1 MATHM
6 TNSTTNHKSIK
17 MKQYIFIIFL
27 FIFYSCNS
35 QNVSPQ
41 KKVYDKLFEKVSNK
55 GKWGKKDKRG
65 TVNYIDKSKILNAL
79 KLPKKGITVSLS
91 FNITQDSTEI
101 NHSDFDEFTKY
112 NHQASSVEFKGYD
125 WASDNYS
132 ISYHGFTVSHMDG
145 LAHLAQDGKL
155 YNGYDASKIT
165 PQGFEELGVE
175 AFSDGIISKG
185 VLIDIPLLYGKE
197 YLDAGTKVTKTDIL
211 KFEEK
216 YNVKIEKGDVVLVR
230 TGRWSEKSIK
240 GDSDYSKVSAGVDY
254 KIASLLDERQVSVL
268 GSDGTNDAQPSGIP
282 EEGSPVHKLT
292 LVSMG
297 MPLLD
302 NLNLEHISKEAK
314 KQNKWEFFISVQPL
328 RFKGG
333 TGSPVNAIA
342 IF

>member
-1 MATHM
+1 
-6 TNSTTNHKSIK
+6 
-17 MKQYIFIIFL
+17 MKYYILIIFL
-27 FIFYSCNS
+27 SVFYSCNS
-35 QNVSPQ
+35 QKVSAE
-41 KKVYDKLFEKVSNK
+41 KKTYDKLFEKVSNK
-55 GKWGKKDKRG
+55 GKWGNKDKKG
-65 TVNYIDKSKILNAL
+65 TVNYIDNNKILNAL
-79 KLPKKGITVSLS
+79 KLPEKGISVSLS
-91 FNITQDSTEI
+91 FNITQDSSQI
-101 NHSDFDEFTKY
+101 NHSDFDEITKY

-125 WASDNYS
+125 WATDNYS

-145 LAHLAQDGKL
+145 LAHLGQGGKL
-155 YNGYDASKIT
+155 YNGYDASNIT
-165 PQGFEELGVE
+165 SQGFEELGIE
-175 AFSDGIISKG
+175 AFSGGIMSKG

-197 YLDAGTKVTKTDIL
+197 YLDAGTKITINDIL

-216 YNVKIEKGDVVLVR
+216 YNVKIEKGDIVLIR

-254 KIASLLDERQVSVL
+254 KITSLLYERQVSVL

-302 NLNLEHISKEAK
+302 NLNLEQISKEAK

-342 IF
+342 LF

>member
-1 MATHM
+1 MK
-6 TNSTTNHKSIK
+6 NS
-17 MKQYIFIIFL
+17 IFIIFL

-55 GKWGKKDKRG
+55 GKWGDKDKKG
-65 TVNYIDKSKILNAL
+65 TVNYIDNSKILSAL
-79 KLPKKGITVSLS
+79 KLPKKGISVSLS
-91 FNITQDSTEI
+91 FDITQDSTQI
-101 NHSDFDEFTKY
+101 NYSDFDDLTKY
-112 NHQASSVEFKGYD
+112 NHQASSVEFRGYD

-145 LAHLAQDGKL
+145 LAHLGQGGKL
-155 YNGYDASKIT
+155 YNGYDASNIT
-165 PQGFEELGVE
+165 PQGFEDLGIE
-175 AFSDGIISKG
+175 AFNGGIMSKG

-197 YLDAGTKVTKTDIL
+197 YLDAGTKITINDIL
-211 KFEEK
+211 NFEEK
-216 YNVKIEKGDVVLVR
+216 HNIKIEKGDVVLIR
-230 TGRWSEKSIK
+230 TGRWSEKSTK
-240 GDSDYSKVSAGVDY
+240 GDSDYSKLSAGLDY
-254 KIASLLDERQVSVL
+254 KVASLLYERKASVL

-302 NLNLEHISKEAK
+302 NLNLEEISKEAK

-342 IF
+342 LF

>member
-1 MATHM
+1 MIHF
-6 TNSTTNHKSIK
+6 K
-17 MKQYIFIIFL
+17 YFILIISL
-27 FIFYSCNS
+27 FVFYSCNS
-35 QNVSPQ
+35 QDFSPE
-41 KKVYDKLFEKVSNK
+41 KKIYDKLFERVSNQ
-55 GKWGKKDKRG
+55 GKWGDKDKRG
-65 TVNYIDKSKILNAL
+65 TVNYIDNNKILSAL
-79 KLPKKGITVSLS
+79 KLPEKGISVSLS
-91 FNITQDSTEI
+91 FNITQDSSEI
-101 NHSDFDEFTKY
+101 NHSDFDEITKY

-145 LAHLAQDGKL
+145 LAHLAQGGKL

-165 PQGFEELGVE
+165 PQGFEELGIE
-175 AFSDGIISKG
+175 AFSSGIISKG
-185 VLIDIPLLYGKE
+185 VLIDIPLLYGKK
-197 YLDAGTKVTKTDIL
+197 YLDAGTKVTITDIL
-211 KFEEK
+211 KFEKK

>member
-1 MATHM
+1 MRY
-6 TNSTTNHKSIK
+6 
-17 MKQYIFIIFL
+17 YIFIIFL
-27 FIFYSCNS
+27 FIFYYGNS
-35 QNVSPQ
+35 QNLSPQ

-55 GKWGKKDKRG
+55 GKWGNKDKKG
-65 TVNYIDKSKILNAL
+65 TVNYIDEYKILDAL
-79 KLPKKGITVSLS
+79 KLPQKGISVSLS
-91 FNITQDSTEI
+91 FNITQDSSEI
-101 NHSDFDEFTKY
+101 NHSDFDTITKY
-112 NHQASSVEFKGYD
+112 NHQASSTEFRGYD
-125 WASDNYS
+125 WASDEYS

-155 YNGYDASKIT
+155 YNDYDASNIT
-165 PQGFEELGVE
+165 PQGFEELGIE
-175 AFSDGIISKG
+175 AFGDGIISKG

-197 YLDAGTKVTKTDIL
+197 YLDAGTKITIMDIL

-240 GDSDYSKVSAGVDY
+240 GDLDYSKVSAGLDY
-254 KIASLLDERQVSVL
+254 KIASLLYERQVSVL

-282 EEGSPVHKLT
+282 EEGSPVHKLA

-302 NLNLEHISKEAK
+302 NLNLELISKEAK
-314 KQNKWEFFISVQPL
+314 KQKKWEFFISIQPL

>member
-1 MATHM
+1 MRY
-6 TNSTTNHKSIK
+6 
-17 MKQYIFIIFL
+17 YIFIIFL
-27 FIFYSCNS
+27 SIFYSGNC

-41 KKVYDKLFEKVSNK
+41 KKVYDKLFEKVSNN
-55 GKWGKKDKRG
+55 GKWGNKDKKG
-65 TVNYIDKSKILNAL
+65 TVNYIDENKILNAL
-79 KLPKKGITVSLS
+79 KLPKKGISVSLS
-91 FNITQDSTEI
+91 FNITQDSSEI
-101 NHSDFDEFTKY
+101 NHSDFDTITKY
-112 NHQASSVEFKGYD
+112 NHQASSTEFRGYY

-132 ISYHGFTVSHMDG
+132 LSYHGYTVSHMDG

-155 YNGYDASKIT
+155 YNDYDASKIT
-165 PQGFEELGVE
+165 PQGFEELGIE
-175 AFSDGIISKG
+175 AFGDGIISKG
-185 VLIDIPLLYGKE
+185 ILIDIPLLYGKE
-197 YLDAGTKVTKTDIL
+197 YLDAGTKVTISDIL

-240 GDSDYSKVSAGVDY
+240 GDLDYSKVSAGIDY

-282 EEGSPVHKLT
+282 EEGSPVHKLA

-314 KQNKWEFFISVQPL
+314 QQKKWEFFISIQPL

>member
-1 MATHM
+1 
-6 TNSTTNHKSIK
+6 
-17 MKQYIFIIFL
+17 MKKLILLLL
-27 FIFYSCNS
+27 FIPLVSCNS
-35 QNVSPQ
+35 QNVSSQ
-41 KKVYDKLFEKVSNK
+41 KNIYDKLFETVSNK
-55 GKWGKKDKRG
+55 GKWGKKDKKG
-65 TVNYIDKSKILNAL
+65 TVNYIDKNKILNAL
-79 KLPKKGITVSLS
+79 KLPKKGISVSLS
-91 FNITQDSTEI
+91 FNITQDSSEI
-101 NHSDFDEFTKY
+101 NHSHFDDITEY
-112 NHQASSVEFKGYD
+112 NHQASSVEYRGYD
-125 WASDNYS
+125 WASDSYS

-155 YNGYDASKIT
+155 YNDYDASKIT
-165 PQGFEELGVE
+165 PQGFEELGIE
-175 AFSDGIISKG
+175 AFSEGIISKG

-197 YLDAGTKVTKTDIL
+197 YLDAGTKITINDIL

-230 TGRWSEKSIK
+230 TGRWLEKSIQ
-240 GDSDYSKVSAGVDY
+240 GDSDYSKLSAGVDY
-254 KIASLLDERQVSVL
+254 KITSLLDERQASVL

-302 NLNLEHISKEAK
+302 NLNLEDISIEAK

-333 TGSPVNAIA
+333 TGSPVNVIA
-342 IF
+342 LF

>member
-1 MATHM
+1 MIHM
-6 TNSTTNHKSIK
+6 KY
-17 MKQYIFIIFL
+17 YILIISL
-27 FIFYSCNS
+27 FVFYSCNS
-35 QNVSPQ
+35 QNVSPE
-41 KKVYDKLFEKVSNK
+41 KKTYDKLFEKVSNK
-55 GKWGKKDKRG
+55 GKWGDKDKKG
-65 TVNYIDKSKILNAL
+65 TVNYIDNDKILNAL
-79 KLPKKGITVSLS
+79 KLPKKGISVSLS
-91 FNITQDSTEI
+91 FNITQDSSEI
-101 NHSDFDEFTKY
+101 NHSDFDEITKY
-112 NHQASSVEFKGYD
+112 NHQASSVEFRGYD

-165 PQGFEELGVE
+165 PQGFEELGIE

-197 YLDAGTKVTKTDIL
+197 YLDAGTKITINDIL

-240 GDSDYSKVSAGVDY
+240 GDSDYSKISAGVDY
-254 KIASLLDERQVSVL
+254 KIVSLLDDRQASVL
-268 GSDGTNDAQPSGIP
+268 GSDGTNDVQPSGIP
-282 EEGSPVHKLT
+282 EEGNPVHKLT

-302 NLNLEHISKEAK
+302 NLNLEQISKEAK

-342 IF
+342 LF

>member
-1 MATHM
+1 
-6 TNSTTNHKSIK
+6 
-17 MKQYIFIIFL
+17 MKHYIFIIFL

-101 NHSDFDEFTKY
+101 NHSDFDEITKY
-112 NHQASSVEFKGYD
+112 NHQASSVEFRGYD

-165 PQGFEELGVE
+165 PQGFEELGIE

-282 EEGSPVHKLT
+282 EEGSPVHKLA

-302 NLNLEHISKEAK
+302 NLNLELISKEAK
-314 KQNKWEFFISVQPL
+314 KQKKWEFFISIQPL

>member
-1 MATHM
+1 
-6 TNSTTNHKSIK
+6 
-17 MKQYIFIIFL
+17 MKYYILIIFL
-27 FIFYSCNS
+27 SVFYSCTS
-35 QNVSPQ
+35 QNVSPE
-41 KKVYDKLFEKVSNK
+41 KKTYDKLFEKVSNK
-55 GKWGKKDKRG
+55 GKWGNKDKKG
-65 TVNYIDKSKILNAL
+65 TVNYIDNNKILNAL
-79 KLPKKGITVSLS
+79 KLPKKGISVSLS
-91 FNITQDSTEI
+91 FNITQDSSQI

-125 WASDNYS
+125 WATDNYS

-145 LAHLAQDGKL
+145 LAHLGQGGKL
-155 YNGYDASKIT
+155 YNGYDASNIT
-165 PQGFEELGVE
+165 SQGFEELGIE
-175 AFSDGIISKG
+175 AFSGGIMSKG

-197 YLDAGTKVTKTDIL
+197 YLDAGTKITINDIL

-216 YNVKIEKGDVVLVR
+216 YNVKIEKGDIVLIR

-254 KIASLLDERQVSVL
+254 NITSLLYERQVSVL

-302 NLNLEHISKEAK
+302 NLNLEQISKEAK

-342 IF
+342 LF

>member
-1 MATHM
+1 MK
-6 TNSTTNHKSIK
+6 KSILLLSLLVSPSV
-17 MKQYIFIIFL
+17 F
-27 FIFYSCNS
+27 S
-35 QNVSPQ
+35 QNVSPE
-41 KKVYDKLFEKVSNK
+41 KKTYDKLFEKVSNK
-55 GKWGKKDKRG
+55 GKWGNKDKKG
-65 TVNYIDKSKILNAL
+65 TVNYIDNNKILNAL
-79 KLPKKGITVSLS
+79 KLPEKGISVSLS
-91 FNITQDSTEI
+91 FNITQDSSQI

-125 WASDNYS
+125 WATDNYS

-145 LAHLAQDGKL
+145 LAHLGQGGKL
-155 YNGYDASKIT
+155 YNGYDASNIT
-165 PQGFEELGVE
+165 SQGFEELGIE
-175 AFSDGIISKG
+175 AFSGGIMSKG

-197 YLDAGTKVTKTDIL
+197 YLDAGTKITINDIL

-216 YNVKIEKGDVVLVR
+216 YNVKIEKGDIVLIR

-254 KIASLLDERQVSVL
+254 KITSLLYERQVSVL

-302 NLNLEHISKEAK
+302 NLNLEQISKEAK

-342 IF
+342 LF

>member
-1 MATHM
+1 
-6 TNSTTNHKSIK
+6 
-17 MKQYIFIIFL
+17 MKYYILIIFL
-27 FIFYSCNS
+27 SVFYSCNS
-35 QNVSPQ
+35 QNVSPE
-41 KKVYDKLFEKVSNK
+41 KKTYDKLFEKVSNK
-55 GKWGKKDKRG
+55 GKWGNKDKKG
-65 TVNYIDKSKILNAL
+65 TVNYIDNNKILNAL
-79 KLPKKGITVSLS
+79 KLPEKGISVSLS
-91 FNITQDSTEI
+91 FNITQDSSQI

-125 WASDNYS
+125 WATDNYS

-145 LAHLAQDGKL
+145 LAHLGQGGKL
-155 YNGYDASKIT
+155 YNGYDASNIT
-165 PQGFEELGVE
+165 SQGFEELGIE
-175 AFSDGIISKG
+175 AFSGGIMSKG

-197 YLDAGTKVTKTDIL
+197 YLDAGTKITINDIL

-216 YNVKIEKGDVVLVR
+216 YNVKIEKGDIVLIR

-254 KIASLLDERQVSVL
+254 KITSLLYERQVSVL
-268 GSDGTNDAQPSGIP
+268 GSDGTNDTQPSGIP

-302 NLNLEHISKEAK
+302 NLNLEQISKEAK

-342 IF
+342 LF

>member
-1 MATHM
+1 MRY
-6 TNSTTNHKSIK
+6 
-17 MKQYIFIIFL
+17 YIFIIFL
-27 FIFYSCNS
+27 FIFYSGNS
-35 QNVSPQ
+35 QNLSPQ

-55 GKWGKKDKRG
+55 GKWGNKDKKG
-65 TVNYIDKSKILNAL
+65 TVNYIDEYKILDAL
-79 KLPKKGITVSLS
+79 KLPQKGISVSLS
-91 FNITQDSTEI
+91 FNITQDSSEI
-101 NHSDFDEFTKY
+101 NHSDFDTITKY
-112 NHQASSVEFKGYD
+112 NHQASSTEFRGYD
-125 WASDNYS
+125 WASDEYN

-155 YNGYDASKIT
+155 YNDYDASNIT
-165 PQGFEELGVE
+165 PQGFEELGIE
-175 AFSDGIISKG
+175 AFGDGIISKG

-197 YLDAGTKVTKTDIL
+197 YLDAGTKITIMDIL

-240 GDSDYSKVSAGVDY
+240 GDLDYSKVSAGLDY
-254 KIASLLDERQVSVL
+254 KIASLLYERQVSVL

-282 EEGSPVHKLT
+282 EEGSPVHKLA

-302 NLNLEHISKEAK
+302 NLNLELISKEAK
-314 KQNKWEFFISVQPL
+314 KQKKWEFFISIQPL

>member
-1 MATHM
+1 MKYYIISILLSVS
-6 TNSTTNHKSIK
+6 NSC
-17 MKQYIFIIFL
+17 
-27 FIFYSCNS
+27 YSQTFS
-35 QNVSPQ
+35 SQ
-41 KKVYDKLFEKVSNK
+41 KKIYDELFEKVSNK
-55 GKWGKKDKRG
+55 GKWGNKDKKG
-65 TVNYIDKSKILNAL
+65 TVNYIDKNKILNAL
-79 KLPKKGITVSLS
+79 KLPKKGISVSLS
-91 FNITQDSTEI
+91 FNIAQDSSEM
-101 NHSDFDEFTKY
+101 NHSHFDDITEY
-112 NHQASSVEFKGYD
+112 NHQASSVNYRGYD
-125 WASDNYS
+125 WASDSYS

-165 PQGFEELGVE
+165 PQGFEELGIE
-175 AFSDGIISKG
+175 AFSEGIISKG

-197 YLDAGTKVTKTDIL
+197 YLDAGTKISTNDIL

-230 TGRWSEKSIK
+230 TGRWLEKSIK
-240 GDSDYSKVSAGVDY
+240 GDSDYSKLSAGLDY
-254 KIASLLDERQVSVL
+254 KVASLLDERQASVL

-302 NLNLEHISKEAK
+302 NLNLEDISREAK
-314 KQNKWEFFISVQPL
+314 KQNKWEFFVSVQPL

-333 TGSPVNAIA
+333 TGSQVNAIA

>member
-1 MATHM
+1 MRY
-6 TNSTTNHKSIK
+6 
-17 MKQYIFIIFL
+17 YIFIIFL
-27 FIFYSCNS
+27 FIFYSGNS
-35 QNVSPQ
+35 QKLSPQ

-55 GKWGKKDKRG
+55 GKWGNEDKKG
-65 TVNYIDKSKILNAL
+65 TVNYIDENKILNAL
-79 KLPKKGITVSLS
+79 KLPQKGISVSLS
-91 FNITQDSTEI
+91 FNITQDSSEI
-101 NHSDFDEFTKY
+101 NHSDFDTITKY
-112 NHQASSVEFKGYD
+112 NHQASSNEFSGYD
-125 WASDNYS
+125 WASDEYS

-155 YNGYDASKIT
+155 YNDYDASNIT
-165 PQGFEELGVE
+165 PQGFEELGIE
-175 AFSDGIISKG
+175 AFGDGIISKG

-197 YLDAGTKVTKTDIL
+197 YLDAGTKITIMDIL

-240 GDSDYSKVSAGVDY
+240 GDLDYSKVSAGLDY

-282 EEGSPVHKLT
+282 EEGSPVHKLA

-302 NLNLEHISKEAK
+302 NLNLELISKEAK
-314 KQNKWEFFISVQPL
+314 KQKKWEFFISIQPL

>member
-1 MATHM
+1 
-6 TNSTTNHKSIK
+6 
-17 MKQYIFIIFL
+17 MKHYIFIIFL

-55 GKWGKKDKRG
+55 GKWGKKDKKG
-65 TVNYIDKSKILNAL
+65 TVNYIDKNKILNAL

-91 FNITQDSTEI
+91 FNITQDSSEI
-101 NHSDFDEFTKY
+101 NHSDFDEITKY
-112 NHQASSVEFKGYD
+112 NHQASSVEFRGYD

-165 PQGFEELGVE
+165 PQGFEELGIE

-197 YLDAGTKVTKTDIL
+197 YLDAGTKVTIADIL
-211 KFEEK
+211 EFEEK

-302 NLNLEHISKEAK
+302 NLNLERISKEAK

-342 IF
+342 LF